1 MSKGN
6 TQHLD
11 LDLLSQDFGNWY
23 QDPDRLVQGRMS
35 SDLYPY
41 RALFSPI
48 QVNHLR
54 LKNRLVMAPMGN
66 INMCDENGRPSPEMV
81 AYFAERAKG
90 GVGLLTSGLIPV
102 SQGQDPSVLEKG
114 DLTYFP
120 RLLGSRTFFSGW
132 RDIANACHAQGAHF
146 FIQLTAGLGRVG
158 NPECLMVHKRL
169 PVSASWNPNYYL
181 PSIPSARLSD
191 RKLKQIVKNMGQ
203 AAADAQVMGLD
214 GVYLHAHE
222 GYLMEQMANSAFN
235 RRKLGRYADP
245 RRFGLEIVEEIRRR
259 VGPKY
264 PIMFRID
271 LSLALNATYGDRM
284 QNNKILKKF
293 QNERTVEETLAYM
306 KDLVQAGVD
315 LFDVDLGCY
324 DNWWLP
330 HPPTF
335 MPPAPFV
342 EVAATAKKYFADQGI
357 KSQQG
362 LEVPIVA
369 VGKLGNPDLAEAT
382 LQGGKADMIMLGRPL
397 LADPYWPQKAYAG
410 QVTEIRP
417 CIGCQDACI
426 NEFVEGGRPY
436 CTVNPRCSFETIY
449 PLHPEPARE
458 PKRVGVVGA
467 GPAGLEAALT
477 LLDRGHDVTLY
488 DAADKPGGVLRTVA
502 LAPNKL
508 DLLNLLTWYEHRLD
522 KALAN
527 PHLRYL
533 PGTIASVS
541 LLEDERYDAILC
553 ATGAKARRLPVPGGD
568 LAITG
573 LELAQNPSLA
583 QGKKNIVIVGA
594 GSVGVELA
602 FLLADNPDC
611 KVTIVE
617 ATPYV
622 MKGVCTANRTYL
634 IHYLEKKPAQILLC
648 SQVKEITDQEVK
660 IRRNVSK
667 TVPDPWVT
675 WTPIL
680 PDNVVNPLAKTLEE
694 EFKEESLPAD
704 LVVFAVGNERRTSLY
719 DSLVANYCAP
729 EIHKLGDA
737 FQPATIKQ
745 AIRSG
750 YRLALSI

>member
-1 MSKGN
+1 MENK
-6 TQHLD
+6 HD
-11 LDLLSQDFGNWY
+11 LDLNRLSQEFGNWY
-23 QDPDRLVQGRMS
+23 QDPDRLAQGRMS

-41 RALFSPI
+41 RELFSPI
-48 QVNHLR
+48 QVNRLK

-66 INMCDENGRPSPEMV
+66 INMCEENGRPSPEMV
-81 AYFAERAKG
+81 AYFEERAKG

-102 SQGQDPSVLEKG
+102 SQGQDPSVLEKNQ
-114 DLTYFP
+114 LTYFP
-120 RLLGSRTFFSGW
+120 RISGSRTFFSGW
-132 RDIANACHAQGAHF
+132 RDIANACHAHGARF

-181 PSIPSARLSD
+181 PAIPSARLSD

-203 AAADAQVMGLD
+203 AAADAKVAGID
-214 GVYLHAHE
+214 GIYLHAHE
-222 GYLMEQMANSAFN
+222 GYLMEQMANTAFN
-235 RRKLGRYADP
+235 RRKLGRYKDP
-245 RRFGLEIVEEIRRR
+245 RRFGLDIVEEIRER
-259 VGPKY
+259 VGPNY

-284 QNNKILKKF
+284 KENKILKKF
-293 QNERTVEETLAYM
+293 QHERTVEETLAYM

-335 MPPAPFV
+335 MPPAPFA
-342 EVAATAKKYFADQGI
+342 EVAAVAKRYLADQGI

-382 LQGGKADMIMLGRPL
+382 LQEGKADMIMLGRPL

-410 QVTEIRP
+410 QVADIRP

-449 PLHPEPARE
+449 PLHPTTARQ

-477 LLDRGHDVTLY
+477 LLERGHAVTLY
-488 DAADKPGGVLRTVA
+488 DEEEKPGGILRTVA
-502 LAPNKL
+502 QAPNKL
-508 DLLNLLTWYEHRLD
+508 DLLNLLNWYEYRLH
-522 KALAN
+522 KALDN
-527 PHLRYL
+527 PNLRYL
-533 PGTIASVS
+533 PGTVASVS
-541 LLEDERYDAILC
+541 LLEDERFDAILC
-553 ATGAKARRLPVPGGD
+553 ATGSKARRLQLPGGD
-568 LAITG
+568 RAITG
-573 LELAQNPSLA
+573 MELAQNPDLA
-583 QGKKNIVIVGA
+583 LGKKNIVIVGA

-611 KVTIVE
+611 QVTVVE

-634 IHYLEKKPAQILLC
+634 IHYLEQKKAQILLC
-648 SQVKEITDQEVK
+648 AQVMQITEEEVK
-660 IRRNVSK
+660 IRRNVSS

-675 WTPIL
+675 WTPLL
-680 PDNVVNPLAKTLEE
+680 PDNVVNPLAKPLAE
-694 EFKEESLPAD
+694 EFREESIPAD
-704 LVVFAVGNERRTSLY
+704 LVVLAVGNESRHSLY
-719 DSLVANYCAP
+719 DSLVENYCAP
-729 EIHKLGDA
+729 EIYKLGDA
-737 FQPATIKQ
+737 FEPATIKQ
-745 AIRSG
+745 AIRSA
-750 YRLALSI
+750 YRLALDI